1 MEKNIDNNNLNS
13 KQPEI
18 ITPDYIQN
26 ILYEMLKDPNK
37 LSKGHKTMAK
47 LEVIPGFYLS
57 LLNISLNITNYIN
70 KDNNNNKEKAE
81 AKSLVKMS
89 STILLNYLTKNWNDE
104 NYIQLKEK
112 MEIFSLLSNNI
123 EHNDYYLKN
132 FIAKL
137 LGLIAAKEWPNSY
150 EMLIKKVLKA
160 LAESNDDEKSDIYL
174 RIMIRVLDECDD
186 KIATMTSELIPVII
200 ECFKKSTVSY

>member
-1 MEKNIDNNNLNS
+1 
-13 KQPEI
+13 
-18 ITPDYIQN
+18 
-26 ILYEMLKDPNK
+26 
-37 LSKGHKTMAK
+37 
-47 LEVIPGFYLS
+47 
-57 LLNISLNITNYIN
+57 
-70 KDNNNNKEKAE
+70 
-81 AKSLVKMS
+81 MS